1 MNKVKKIL
9 TTLMAATLT
18 VSTGLTSMPMF
29 AHNVKAESK
38 AETISSD
45 TNDMSQYKEIN
56 GISSQTVLGADFSHY
71 QLQKNAWKKVWKNYK
86 GIEVSNVFEY
96 VRSQG
101 INTIS
106 VKVAVNPAKDKDGNE
121 SYLSLENAKKTLKEA
136 KKAGLK
142 TNVTLLYSDDITYAG
157 VQKLPDGWD
166 TDSAE
171 KKALEYTKN
180 VIKELKAADAV
191 PTMITIGNEVN
202 YNFLTLSNW
211 DGYCAMAE
219 ISKIV
224 KDAGIKAAFSF
235 AAPGKASDIQ
245 YIIEQ
250 LGYACEKYEGAGYD
264 YIGVN
269 IYPDAHNDNY
279 VKTLKNT
286 VEEKAAG
293 KQMIIS
299 SVKCPWKDSEGKASI
314 KTQTKSIYDYLQ
326 ATIDEK
332 NAGGLIYNDADFVG
346 AWDSFFD
353 ENGQAMSSLAIFAY
367 AQGNQVDVST
377 YKDPWEYG
385 GDTGLKNLTA
395 SVKKLNNM
403 SQSSIRGMDISS
415 YTALK
420 KAGVKYYDFDG
431 KETSLLKVLHDN
443 GVNYIR
449 IRIWNDPT
457 HEKGET

>member
-1 MNKVKKIL
+1 
-9 TTLMAATLT
+9 MAATLT

-45 TNDMSQYKEIN
+45 TNDMSQYKKIN

-106 VKVAVNPAKDKDGNE
+106 VKVAVNPTKDKEGNE

-136 KKAGLK
+136 KESRIK

-202 YNFLTLSNW
+202 YNFLNMSSG
-211 DGYCAMAE
+211 DGWEGFVAMSK
-219 ISKIV
+219 ISKMIREE
-224 KDAGIKAAFSF
+224 GIKPTVSVS
-235 AAPGKASDIQ
+235 APTNR
-245 YIIEQ
+245 
-250 LGYACEKYEGAGYD
+250 C
-264 YIGVN
+264 
-269 IYPDAHNDNY
+269 
-279 VKTLKNT
+279 
-286 VEEKAAG
+286 
-293 KQMIIS
+293 
-299 SVKCPWKDSEGKASI
+299 
-314 KTQTKSIYDYLQ
+314 
-326 ATIDEK
+326 
-332 NAGGLIYNDADFVG
+332 
-346 AWDSFFD
+346 
-353 ENGQAMSSLAIFAY
+353 
-367 AQGNQVDVST
+367 
-377 YKDPWEYG
+377 
-385 GDTGLKNLTA
+385 
-395 SVKKLNNM
+395 
-403 SQSSIRGMDISS
+403 
-415 YTALK
+415 
-420 KAGVKYYDFDG
+420 
-431 KETSLLKVLHDN
+431 
-443 GVNYIR
+443 
-449 IRIWNDPT
+449 
-457 HEKGET
+457 

>member
-9 TTLMAATLT
+9 TTLMVATLT
-18 VSTGLTSMPMF
+18 VSTGVTSMPML

-106 VKVAVNPAKDKDGNE
+106 VKVAVNPTKDKEGNE

-202 YNFLTLSNW
+202 YNFLNMSSG
-211 DGYCAMAE
+211 DGWEGFVAMSK
-219 ISKIV
+219 ISKMIREE
-224 KDAGIKAAFSF
+224 GIKPAVSVS
-235 AAPGKASDIQ
+235 APTTDASDIKW
-245 YIIEQ
+245 IIGK
-250 LGYACEKYEGAGYD
+250 LGNADVDYD

-269 IYPDAHNDNY
+269 IYPDTHNENY

-314 KTQTKSIYDYLQ
+314 TTQTKSIYDYLQ

-353 ENGQAMSSLAIFAY
+353 GNGQAMSSLAIFAY

-431 KETSLLKVLHDN
+431 KDSSVLKVLQEN
-443 GVNYIR
+443 GVN
-449 IRIWNDPT
+449 
-457 HEKGET
+457 